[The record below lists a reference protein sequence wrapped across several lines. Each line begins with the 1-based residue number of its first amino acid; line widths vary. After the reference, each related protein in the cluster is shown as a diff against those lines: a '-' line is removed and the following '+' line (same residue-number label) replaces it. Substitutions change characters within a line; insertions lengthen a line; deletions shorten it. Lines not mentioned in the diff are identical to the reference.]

1 MTSLGDVRR
10 FVSGRL
16 RRMVR
21 RILSLTALLS
31 APHAISDEHAGKP
44 ETECRDFD
52 VVRYYDPNATY
63 LDRIHV
69 DTDDSAIPSPGVLS
83 ELQAVISPHGTAS
96 LFVSRPDT
104 MRLGPWST
112 QVFVVGN
119 SARPISVSVT
129 FSDHASYWVK
139 VRWINEK
146 LIWFEVWWGRI
157 VSNQLI
163 LDVDSGT
170 VEYAEQ
176 ADYGIMILSCQEKRA
191 LATEQPIK
199 APQ

>member
-1 MTSLGDVRR
+1 MA
-10 FVSGRL
+10 
-16 RRMVR
+16 R
-21 RILSLTALLS
+21 RIAALSLTALLS
-31 APHAISDEHAGKP
+31 APHAISDERVANP

-52 VVRYYDPNATY
+52 VVRYYDPNATL

-83 ELQAVISPHGTAS
+83 ELQAVMSPHGTAS

-104 MRLGPWST
+104 MKLGPWST

-119 SARPISVSVT
+119 SARPISVRVT
-129 FSDHASYWVK
+129 FSDHASYGVK

-146 LIWFEVWWGRI
+146 LIWLEAWWGRI
-157 VSNQLI
+157 ASIQLI
-163 LDVDSGT
+163 LDVDNGT

-176 ADYGIMILSCQEKRA
+176 TDYGIMILPCQEKRA
-191 LATEQPIK
+191 LATQQPIK
-199 APQ
+199 VPQ